1 MLDNLCFPRAR
12 LNDDDGADDNDED
25 DDNEGDDDYLGIP
38 PKIVLNV
45 LVPRLASLLKAAK
58 LSCV

>member
-12 LNDDDGADDNDED
+12 LNDDDGADDNAE
-25 DDNEGDDDYLGIP
+25 DDYLGIP